1 MDYNTSKD
9 EEGFSVMNMLRTTQ
23 AYIDLDAL
31 QGNADA
37 VWASTRAEVMAVVK
51 ADAYGHGAPALVY
64 SLSQMGV
71 QRFAVAALSEA
82 VEVRCRC
89 PQADVLVLGYTPDAL
104 LPAAVECGAAQ
115 TIFSLHQAEI
125 LSALGKNAR
134 VHLKLDTGMHRL
146 GFAPD
151 EQALEEVQKIYS
163 LPSLTVEG
171 VYSHLA
177 LRDRESDERQ
187 FAAFTAF
194 TDELARRGLRVG
206 LRHIC
211 DGLGTARY
219 QHMHL
224 DMVRPGGAFYGYGE
238 LPGLRPVLTLRSQVA
253 CVRSVP
259 AGEGVGYDLLDAAD
273 HDRLI
278 ATLPFGYSDGVPRQL
293 SHGVGHV
300 VIRGQKAPYTGLLCM
315 DMCMVDVTG
324 IAGVR
329 EGDEVFVFG
338 GHPDAMTF
346 PQVAAMCNMNR
357 NGLLSGIARRVPRG
371 YMRGG
376 DVIEVRDLV

>member
-31 QGNADA
+31 QSNADA

-82 VEVRCRC
+82 VEVRRRC
-89 PQADVLVLGYTPDAL
+89 PQADVLILGYTPDAL

-163 LPSLTVEG
+163 LPSLTVS
-171 VYSHLA
+171 VTS
-177 LRDRESDERQ
+177 
-187 FAAFTAF
+187 AA
-194 TDELARRGLRVG
+194 
-206 LRHIC
+206 
-211 DGLGTARY
+211 
-219 QHMHL
+219 
-224 DMVRPGGAFYGYGE
+224 
-238 LPGLRPVLTLRSQVA
+238 
-253 CVRSVP
+253 
-259 AGEGVGYDLLDAAD
+259 
-273 HDRLI
+273 
-278 ATLPFGYSDGVPRQL
+278 
-293 SHGVGHV
+293 
-300 VIRGQKAPYTGLLCM
+300 
-315 DMCMVDVTG
+315 
-324 IAGVR
+324 
-329 EGDEVFVFG
+329 
-338 GHPDAMTF
+338 
-346 PQVAAMCNMNR
+346 
-357 NGLLSGIARRVPRG
+357 
-371 YMRGG
+371 
-376 DVIEVRDLV
+376 

>member
-82 VEVRCRC
+82 VEVRRRC
-89 PQADVLVLGYTPDAL
+89 PQADVLILGYTPDAL

-151 EQALEEVQKIYS
+151 EQAL
-163 LPSLTVEG
+163 
-171 VYSHLA
+171 
-177 LRDRESDERQ
+177 
-187 FAAFTAF
+187 
-194 TDELARRGLRVG
+194 
-206 LRHIC
+206 
-211 DGLGTARY
+211 
-219 QHMHL
+219 
-224 DMVRPGGAFYGYGE
+224 
-238 LPGLRPVLTLRSQVA
+238 
-253 CVRSVP
+253 
-259 AGEGVGYDLLDAAD
+259 
-273 HDRLI
+273 
-278 ATLPFGYSDGVPRQL
+278 
-293 SHGVGHV
+293 
-300 VIRGQKAPYTGLLCM
+300 
-315 DMCMVDVTG
+315 
-324 IAGVR
+324 
-329 EGDEVFVFG
+329 
-338 GHPDAMTF
+338 
-346 PQVAAMCNMNR
+346 
-357 NGLLSGIARRVPRG
+357 
-371 YMRGG
+371 
-376 DVIEVRDLV
+376 